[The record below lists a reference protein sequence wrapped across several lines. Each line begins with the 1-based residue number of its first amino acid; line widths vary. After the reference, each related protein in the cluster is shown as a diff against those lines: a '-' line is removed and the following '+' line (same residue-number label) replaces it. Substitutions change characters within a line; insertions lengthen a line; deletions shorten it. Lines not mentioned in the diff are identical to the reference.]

1 MILGRCTALP
11 PGQPPGL
18 RKLRPGA
25 RPIHVREAALYTS
38 RVSEGADSVGQVRRE
53 TLRKA
58 EARRIALAAQGFGVP
73 KLERPVTM
81 RDVQAVTNR
90 LGQFQ
95 IDSINVV
102 ARAQFMPLFS
112 RLGPYDSTLLERAA
126 YQPPRRLFEYW
137 GHAASLMDVSLQPL
151 LRFRMQPGFRDVWA
165 GVERVAQENADLIPF
180 VRDEVAARGPIS
192 ARDLEVAEQRDR
204 SNWGWNWSRVKTILE
219 WLFYVGEVTSAYRN
233 AQFERVYDLPERVIP
248 RSVLAMPTPTP
259 QDSVLGLIRRAARSL
274 GIASES
280 SLRDYFRTRL
290 NMTRQAIATLVESG
304 ELIPVTVEG
313 SGSQRWYLWHKGRVP
328 RRIAARALL
337 SPFDSMIFER
347 ARLERLFDFSYRIEI
362 YVPAPKRIHGYYV
375 YPFLLDEDFVAR
387 VDLKADRTRGT
398 LRVNA
403 AWIEPGHD
411 PFDVATEL
419 ASELK
424 LMAEWLGLQS
434 VEILPRG
441 DLALA
446 LAAA

>member
-1 MILGRCTALP
+1 
-11 PGQPPGL
+11 
-18 RKLRPGA
+18 
-25 RPIHVREAALYTS
+25 
-38 RVSEGADSVGQVRRE
+38 VRRE

-58 EARRIALAAQGFGVP
+58 EARRIALAAQGFGLP
-73 KLERPVTM
+73 KRERPLTM

-90 LGQFQ
+90 LAQFQ

-102 ARAQFMPLFS
+102 TRAYFMPLFS
-112 RLGPYDSTLLERAA
+112 RLGPYDPALLERAA
-126 YQPPRRLFEYW
+126 YQAPRRLFEYW
-137 GHAASLMDVSLQPL
+137 GHAASLIDVSLHPL
-151 LRFRMQPGFRDVWA
+151 LRFRMQPGFRDVWS
-165 GVERVAQENADLIPF
+165 GVERVAQQNADLIPF

-192 ARDLEVAEQRDR
+192 ARELEIVEERDR

-233 AQFERVYDLPERVIP
+233 SQFERVYDLPERVIP
-248 RSVLAMPTPTP
+248 QSVLAMPTPTP
-259 QDSVLGLIRRAARSL
+259 QESVTGLVRRAAQAL

-280 SLRDYFRTRL
+280 CLRDYFRTRPA
-290 NMTRQAIATLVESG
+290 MTRHAIATLVESR
-304 ELIPVTVEG
+304 ELLPVVVEG
-313 SGSQRWYLWHKGRVP
+313 STSRAWYLWHQARVP
-328 RRIAARALL
+328 RQVAARALL

-347 ARLERLFDFSYRIEI
+347 ARLERLFDFVYRIEI
-362 YVPAPKRIHGYYV
+362 YVPEAKRVHGYYV
-375 YPFLLDEDFVAR
+375 YPFLLGEDFAAR
-387 VDLKADRTRGT
+387 VDLKADRSRGV

-411 PFDVATEL
+411 SFDVATEL

-424 LMAEWLGLQS
+424 LTAEWLGLER

-441 DLALA
+441 DLAPA